1 MSDGSGWYALAG
13 VGVQVLASLVGK
25 VYLGSDSR
33 LIRKVEKEAA
43 LADVLTGDAKTVIEQ
58 LIEFDVH
65 QLALQRIKRASRKIS
80 WSSVTAIVF
89 VALITAGIGW
99 GLAYLALN
107 HGWYWW
113 ILFTI
118 TTFFGI
124 ALAVAGA
131 GQLFEYD
138 DETDPDDTPE
148 GPSSGLNAA

>member
-1 MSDGSGWYALAG
+1 MSEGSGWYALVG

-43 LADVLTGDAKTVIEQ
+43 LADVLTGNSKTVVEQ

-80 WSSVTAIVF
+80 WSSVAAIVLI
-89 VALITAGIGW
+89 ALITAGIGW
-99 GLAYLALN
+99 GLAYLAIN
-107 HGWYWW
+107 YGWYWW
-113 ILFTI
+113 ILFAI

-124 ALAVAGA
+124 ALAIAGA

-138 DETDPDDTPE
+138 DEADSGDTH
-148 GPSSGLNAA
+148 